1 MTGET
6 MANPIVPVMR
16 SLLIEL
22 PVHKQ
27 SYARLA
33 QALEADAE
41 SLIARFAAAADTS
54 ENRHQ
59 LRHIIGLERWGQRR
73 LRTALGE
80 PPVSDEMDDY
90 MPERGMSLADLC
102 AAFAATRRET
112 VVLARQLEARGI
124 DGAEQVA
131 HNQFGPLSL
140 RGWLHYLNLHARLE
154 GRRVK

>member
-1 MTGET
+1 MPGEP
-6 MANPIVPVMR
+6 MANPVLPVMR
-16 SLLIEL
+16 SLLIER
-22 PVHKQ
+22 PARKQ
-27 SYARLA
+27 SYAQLA
-33 QALEADAE
+33 RALEADAE
-41 SLIARFAAAADTS
+41 PLIARFVAATDTP

-90 MPERGMSLADLC
+90 MPERGLSLADLC

-124 DGAEQVA
+124 DGAQQVA
-131 HNQFGPLSL
+131 HNQFGPLTL
-140 RGWLHYLNLHARLE
+140 RGWLRYLNLHARLE